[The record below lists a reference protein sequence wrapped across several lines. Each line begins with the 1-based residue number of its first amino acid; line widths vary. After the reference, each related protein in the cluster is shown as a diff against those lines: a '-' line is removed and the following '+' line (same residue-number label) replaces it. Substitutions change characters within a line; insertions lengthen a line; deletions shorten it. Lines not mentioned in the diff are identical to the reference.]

1 MSETES
7 WVDAAAVDELPADDV
22 KGFQLQGLDIA
33 LYRVGD
39 EVFATSDICT
49 HAQARLCEGFL
60 EGHEIECPLHQGRF
74 DVRSGKALCAPLTED
89 LRVYPVKIEGGRVYL
104 ALG

>member
-1 MSETES
+1 MSDTES
-7 WVDAAAVDELPADDV
+7 WIDASAVDELPADDV

-74 DVRSGKALCAPLTED
+74 DIRSGKAMCAPLTED
-89 LRVYPVKIEGGRVYL
+89 LQIYPVKIEGGRVYV